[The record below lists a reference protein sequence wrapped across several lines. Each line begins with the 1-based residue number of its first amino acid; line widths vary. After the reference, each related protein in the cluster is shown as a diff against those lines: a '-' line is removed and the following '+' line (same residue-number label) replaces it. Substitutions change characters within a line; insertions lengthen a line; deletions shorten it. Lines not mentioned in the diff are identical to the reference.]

1 MSDFSIIGN
10 RTAMI
15 DAAAKTTGAGKYT
28 DDLSVPGMLV
38 GKILHSPYPHA
49 RIRRIDTSRA
59 EKCEGVVAVVV
70 GQDAPNPYG
79 ILPVG
84 HDEYA
89 LALDKVRYVGDN
101 VACVVA
107 VSESIA
113 ETALELIDVEYEVLP
128 AYFDPEES
136 MKAVTDL
143 IHDSKPGNLE
153 KDYHHV
159 FGDPDQGFAG
169 ADQIAEA
176 RFIANEVTHAAME
189 PHSTLASFEIDPH
202 TGKPGRLTVWSST
215 QVPYY
220 LQHKLSLVLEMP
232 MAQIRVI
239 KPLVGGGFGGKS
251 EVIPLEIIAAIAARK
266 AQAAVKITYTREE
279 VFWAHRGRP
288 RTIIDLKTGVK
299 KDGRITAVKAR
310 VVQDGGAYCSYGV
323 VTILYS
329 GALLGALYDIPN
341 IQYDGYRVLTNKP
354 ACGAMRGHGTV
365 NVRFA
370 FESQLDELALA
381 IGMDPA
387 EIRQRNLLQPPCITV
402 NGLRVQSYGLPECI
416 EKTVDRSGWKQRKG
430 KLPRGRGLGIACSH
444 YVSGAANSIIRSDM
458 PHSTVNIKIDRDG
471 GVVVYTGASEIGQGS
486 DTMTAQIAAEVLGCS
501 LPRVRVIAAD
511 TDLTP
516 IDIGSYS
523 SRVTFMAG
531 NATLRAASEVKR
543 LIAAAAAKKMGC
555 AAEDLIFRNDQVLRK
570 NAAASVGELADKS
583 VRTTQDEA
591 SVSGRVEGQILRGS
605 LQQKRKEEG
614 PKEKMSFEEA
624 VVAAI
629 DFHGGLTGT
638 GSYAPPQEARGGKH
652 KGAGVGPSPAY
663 SYSAQ
668 VAEVSVDE
676 ETGEVVVHK
685 VWAAHDCGRALNPV
699 SVEGQIIGSVWMGM
713 GQALTEEMVWK
724 DGMLMNPGLLEY
736 RSPSSVE
743 SPEVE
748 PIIVESVDPEGPFGA
763 KECSEGSLAATIPA
777 IANAIYD
784 AVGVRLR
791 ESPFTPERVLSALR
805 AKRNARA
812 LNLTKVLT
820 RLLRHASANT
830 ADRCASKVRARNAT
844 RSIHRGEKC
853 RPPRAV
859 PIEPYKVQ
867 TAPAQNCRR
876 RNRVSRGTFDA
887 CRAWQLARAGSN
899 SHPNH
904 CRRHRFNSI
913 DAAETIRAGA
923 RSRSARNRSAARHPA
938 AARRRRRNRGPHHAP
953 RHRALR
959 LSAPALCGPHRSSGD
974 RGIARTAEHGHHRR

>member
-1 MSDFSIIGN
+1 MSSEFAVIGKP
-10 RTAMI
+10 TAMV
-15 DAAAKTTGAGKYT
+15 DAAEKTTGSGKYT
-28 DDLSVPGMLV
+28 DDLSLPGMLV

-49 RIRRIDTSRA
+49 RIKAIDKSKA
-59 EKCEGVVAVVV
+59 EKLEGVVAVAV
-70 GQDAPNPYG
+70 GKDAPKTYG

-84 HDEYA
+84 HDEYP

-107 VSESIA
+107 TSEAIA
-113 ETALELIDVEYEVLP
+113 ERALELIDVDYEVLP
-128 AYFDPEES
+128 GYFDPEES
-136 MKAVTDL
+136 MKAESDL
-143 IHDSKPGNLE
+143 IHDHKPNNIE

-159 FGDPDQGFAG
+159 FGDPEKGFTE

-176 RFIANEVTHAAME
+176 RFISNEVTHAAME

-266 AQAAVKITYTREE
+266 AQAPVKITYTREE

-341 IQYDGYRVLTNKP
+341 IQFDGYRVLTNKP

-370 FESQLDELALA
+370 FESQLDELASA
-381 IGMDPA
+381 IGMDAA
-387 EIRQRNLLQPPCITV
+387 EIRRRNLLKPPCITV

-416 EKTVDRSGWKQRKG
+416 EKTVERSGWKERKG
-430 KLPRGRGLGIACSH
+430 KLAKGRGLGIACSH

-486 DTMTAQIAAEVLGCS
+486 DTMTAQVAAETLGCS
-501 LPRVRVIAAD
+501 LSRVRVVAAD

-531 NATLRAASEVKR
+531 NATLRAAAEVKK
-543 LIAAAAAKKMGC
+543 LIAAAAAKKMSCDPGDVVIRDDRVSRE
-555 AAEDLIFRNDQVLRK
+555 ARVDTDTV
-570 NAAASVGELADKS
+570 
-583 VRTTQDEA
+583 VRPAQEGSAT

-614 PKEKMSFEEA
+614 PKDSMTFEEA

-629 DFHGGLTGT
+629 DFHGALTGT
-638 GSYAPPQEARGGKH
+638 GSYAPPAEARGGKH

-676 ETGEVVVHK
+676 ETGEVTVHK

-784 AVGVRLR
+784 AVGVRLH
-791 ESPFTPERVLSALR
+791 ESPFTPERVLAALR
-805 AKRNARA
+805 AKQKAKT
-812 LNLTKVLT
+812 LNLTEGI
-820 RLLRHASANT
+820 
-830 ADRCASKVRARNAT
+830 D
-844 RSIHRGEKC
+844 
-853 RPPRAV
+853 P
-859 PIEPYKVQ
+859 
-867 TAPAQNCRR
+867 TAPTRFR
-876 RNRVSRGTFDA
+876 EHG
-887 CRAWQLARAGSN
+887 GSLWFKGKG
-899 SHPNH
+899 P
-904 CRRHRFNSI
+904 
-913 DAAETIRAGA
+913 E
-923 RSRSARNRSAARHPA
+923 RHPLDPSRQA
-938 AARRRRRNRGPHHAP
+938 EAP
-953 RHRALR
+953 VGGA
-959 LSAPALCGPHRSSGD
+959 D
-974 RGIARTAEHGHHRR
+974 

>member
-1 MSDFSIIGN
+1 MSAEFSIIGKP
-10 RTAMI
+10 TAMV
-15 DAAAKTTGAGKYT
+15 DAAEKTTGAGKYT

-49 RIRRIDTSRA
+49 RIRNIDIARA
-59 EKCEGVVAVVV
+59 EQLEGVVAVAI
-70 GQDAPNPYG
+70 GQDAPKTYG

-84 HDEYA
+84 HDEYP

-107 VSESIA
+107 VSESVA
-113 ETALELIDVEYEVLP
+113 EKALELIDVEYEVLP
-128 AYFDPEES
+128 AYFDPEEA
-136 MKAVTDL
+136 MKAQTDL
-143 IHDSKPGNLE
+143 IHDHKLNNLE

-159 FGDPDQGFAG
+159 FGDPEKGFSE
-169 ADQIAEA
+169 ADHLAEA
-176 RFIANEVTHAAME
+176 RFLANEVTHAAME
-189 PHSTLASFEIDPH
+189 PHSTLASFEIDPR
-202 TGKPGRLTVWSST
+202 TGKAGRLTVWSST

-220 LQHKLSLVLEMP
+220 LQHKLSLVLDMP
-232 MAQIRVI
+232 MQQIRVI

-266 AQAAVKITYTREE
+266 AQAPVKITYTREE

-288 RTIIDLKTGVK
+288 RTIIDLKTGVMN
-299 KDGRITAVKAR
+299 DGRIIAVKAR

-370 FESQLDELALA
+370 FESQLDELASI

-387 EIRQRNLLQPPCITV
+387 EVRQRNLLKPPCVTV

-416 EKTVDRSGWKQRKG
+416 EKTVERSGWKERKG
-430 KLPRGRGLGIACSH
+430 KLPKGRGLGIACSH

-486 DTMTAQIAAEVLGCS
+486 DTMTAQVAAETLGCS
-501 LPRVRVIAAD
+501 LSRVRVVAAD

-531 NATLRAASEVKR
+531 NATLRAATDVKK

-555 AAEDLIFRNDQVLRK
+555 AAEDLMFENELVSRKSRAGNDAFVRPAGQS
-570 NAAASVGELADKS
+570 AA
-583 VRTTQDEA
+583 A

-605 LQQKRKEEG
+605 LQQKRQEEG
-614 PKEKMSFEEA
+614 PKDCMSFEEA

-629 DFHGGLTGT
+629 DFHGALTGT
-638 GSYAPPQEARGGKH
+638 GSYAPPAEARGGKH

-676 ETGEVVVHK
+676 ETGEVTVYK

-743 SPEVE
+743 SPDVE
-748 PIIVESVDPEGPFGA
+748 PIIVESIDPEGPFGA

-784 AVGVRLR
+784 AVGVRLH
-791 ESPFTPERVLSALR
+791 ESPFTPERVLAALR
-805 AKRNARA
+805 TRKQAKN
-812 LNLTKVLT
+812 LNLT
-820 RLLRHASANT
+820 
-830 ADRCASKVRARNAT
+830 DG
-844 RSIHRGEKC
+844 ID
-853 RPPRAV
+853 P
-859 PIEPYKVQ
+859 
-867 TAPAQNCRR
+867 TAPARFREHGGSLCFKGKGPDRHPLDP
-876 RNRVSRGTFDA
+876 SR
-887 CRAWQLARAGSN
+887 RAG
-899 SHPNH
+899 PLPG
-904 CRRHRFNSI
+904 
-913 DAAETIRAGA
+913 GA
-923 RSRSARNRSAARHPA
+923 
-938 AARRRRRNRGPHHAP
+938 
-953 RHRALR
+953 
-959 LSAPALCGPHRSSGD
+959 D
-974 RGIARTAEHGHHRR
+974 

>member
-1 MSDFSIIGN
+1 MTDFSIIGKPI
-10 RTAMI
+10 AMV
-15 DAAAKTTGAGKYT
+15 DAAGKTTGAGKYT

-49 RIRRIDTSRA
+49 RIKRIDTRRA
-59 EKCEGVVAVVV
+59 EKLDGVIAVAT
-70 GQDAPNPYG
+70 GKDAPNTYG

-84 HDEYA
+84 HDEHA
-89 LALDKVRYVGDN
+89 LAVDKVRYVGDN
-101 VACVVA
+101 VACVAA
-107 VSESIA
+107 VDEA
-113 ETALELIDVEYEVLP
+113 TADKALELIDVEYEVLP
-128 AYFDPEES
+128 AYFDPEAS
-136 MKAVTDL
+136 MKAETDL
-143 IHDSKPGNLE
+143 IHDNKPHNLE

-159 FGDPDQGFAG
+159 FGDPEKGFSE
-169 ADQIAEA
+169 ADHVAEA
-176 RFIANEVTHAAME
+176 RFVANEVTHAAME
-189 PHSTLASFEIDPH
+189 PHSTLASFEIDSQS
-202 TGKPGRLTVWSST
+202 GKPGRLIVWSST

-251 EVIPLEIIAAIAARK
+251 EVIPLEIITAVAARK
-266 AQAAVKITYTREE
+266 ARAPVKITYTREE

-288 RTIIDLKTGVK
+288 RTIIDLKTGVMN
-299 KDGRITAVKAR
+299 DGHITAVKAR

-329 GALLGALYDIPN
+329 GALLGALYDIPH

-370 FESQLDELALA
+370 FESQLDELAA
-381 IGMDPA
+381 TINIDPA

-416 EKTVDRSGWKQRKG
+416 EKTVERSQWKQRKG
-430 KLPRGRGLGIACSH
+430 KLAKGRGLGIACSH

-486 DTMTAQIAAEVLGCS
+486 DTMTAQVAAETLGCS
-501 LPRVRVIAAD
+501 LGRIRIVAAD

-531 NATLRAASEVKR
+531 NATLRAAAEVKKQ
-543 LIAAAAAKKMGC
+543 IASAAARKMGC
-555 AAEDLIFRNDQVLRK
+555 AAEDLVFHDDMVSK
-570 NAAASVGELADKS
+570 AKAAGGGARA
-583 VRTTQDEA
+583 TQAET

-605 LQQKRKEEG
+605 LQQKRKDEG
-614 PKEKMSFEEA
+614 PRDSMTFEEA

-629 DFHGGLTGT
+629 DFHGTLTGT
-638 GSYAPPQEARGGKH
+638 GSYAPPPEARGGKH
-652 KGAGVGPSPAY
+652 KGGGVGPSPAY

-676 ETGEVVVHK
+676 ETGEVTVHK

-748 PIIVESVDPEGPFGA
+748 PIIVESIDPEGPFGA

-784 AVGVRLR
+784 AVGVRLH
-791 ESPFTPERVLSALR
+791 EAPFTPERVLAALR
-805 AKRNARA
+805 ARKNAKPI
-812 LNLTKVLT
+812 NLTEGVDPT
-820 RLLRHASANT
+820 S
-830 ADRCASKVRARNAT
+830 
-844 RSIHRGEKC
+844 
-853 RPPRAV
+853 
-859 PIEPYKVQ
+859 
-867 TAPAQNCRR
+867 PAGFREH
-876 RNRVSRGTFDA
+876 G
-887 CRAWQLARAGSN
+887 GSLWFKGKG
-899 SHPNH
+899 PE
-904 CRRHRFNSI
+904 RHRL
-913 DAAETIRAGA
+913 DPA
-923 RSRSARNRSAARHPA
+923 RREASPA
-938 AARRRRRNRGPHHAP
+938 AG
-953 RHRALR
+953 
-959 LSAPALCGPHRSSGD
+959 GVD
-974 RGIARTAEHGHHRR
+974 

>member
-1 MSDFSIIGN
+1 MSGDFSIIG
-10 RTAMI
+10 RPTAMI
-15 DAAAKTTGAGKYT
+15 DAAEKTTGVGKYT
-28 DDLSVPGMLV
+28 DDLSVPGMLT

-49 RIRRIDTSRA
+49 LIKSIDTSRA
-59 EKCEGVVAVVV
+59 ENCDGVVAVVV
-70 GQDAPNPYG
+70 GKDAPNPYG

-113 ETALELIDVEYEVLP
+113 ENALESIAVEYELLP

-136 MKAVTDL
+136 MRAQANL
-143 IHDSKPGNLE
+143 IHGSKPGNLE
-153 KDYHHV
+153 KDYHHI
-159 FGDPDQGFAG
+159 FGNPDQGFAQ

-189 PHSTLASFEIDPH
+189 PHSTLASFELDPH

-232 MAQIRVI
+232 MSQIRVI

-251 EVIPLEIIAAIAARK
+251 EVIPIEIIAAIAARK
-266 AQAAVKITYTREE
+266 AQAPVKITYTREE

-299 KDGRITAVKAR
+299 TDGRITAVKAR

-370 FESQLDELALA
+370 FESQLDELATK
-381 IGMDPA
+381 IGMDAA

-416 EKTVDRSGWKQRKG
+416 EKTVERSGWKQRKG
-430 KLPRGRGLGIACSH
+430 KMPKGRGLGIACSH

-486 DTMTAQIAAEVLGCS
+486 DTMTAQVAAEVLGCS

-531 NATLRAASEVKR
+531 NATLRAAREVKK
-543 LIAAAAAKKMGC
+543 LIAAAAAQKMICG
-555 AAEDLIFRNDQVLRK
+555 ADDLIFRDDLVFKKGTRDTTVK
-570 NAAASVGELADKS
+570 KALADE
-583 VRTTQDEA
+583 VDVTQAGA
-591 SVSGRVEGQILRGS
+591 SVSGRVEGQILRRS
-605 LQQKRKEEG
+605 LQQKRNEEG
-614 PKEKMSFEEA
+614 PKDWMTFEEA

-629 DFHGGLTGT
+629 DFHGALTGT

-676 ETGEVVVHK
+676 ETGEVTVHK

-748 PIIVESVDPEGPFGA
+748 PIIVESIDPEGPFGA

-784 AVGVRLR
+784 AVGVRLH
-791 ESPFTPERVLSALR
+791 ESPFTPERVLAAVR
-805 AKRNARA
+805 AKNQAKA
-812 LNLTKVLT
+812 LNLTQGVDPTSPQRFREHGGSLCFKG
-820 RLLRHASANT
+820 RGPQRHALDPARQEAPSVRGG
-830 ADRCASKVRARNAT
+830 AD
-844 RSIHRGEKC
+844 
-853 RPPRAV
+853 
-859 PIEPYKVQ
+859 
-867 TAPAQNCRR
+867 
-876 RNRVSRGTFDA
+876 
-887 CRAWQLARAGSN
+887 
-899 SHPNH
+899 
-904 CRRHRFNSI
+904 
-913 DAAETIRAGA
+913 
-923 RSRSARNRSAARHPA
+923 
-938 AARRRRRNRGPHHAP
+938 
-953 RHRALR
+953 
-959 LSAPALCGPHRSSGD
+959 
-974 RGIARTAEHGHHRR
+974 

>member
-1 MSDFSIIGN
+1 MSSSKNGFSIIGKP
-10 RTAMI
+10 TAMI
-15 DAAAKTTGAGKYT
+15 DAAEKTTGAGKYT

-49 RIRRIDTSRA
+49 RIKNIDTGRA
-59 EKCEGVVAVVV
+59 EKCEGVVAVAV
-70 GQDAPNPYG
+70 GKDAPNPYG

-84 HDEYA
+84 HDEYP

-107 VSESIA
+107 VSEAIA
-113 ETALELIDVEYEVLP
+113 EKALELIDVGYEVLP

-136 MKAVTDL
+136 MKAHTDL
-143 IHDSKPGNLE
+143 IHDSKPGNVE

-159 FGDPDQGFAG
+159 FGDPDEGFSQ

-189 PHSTLASFEIDPH
+189 PHSTLASFEIDPY

-232 MAQIRVI
+232 MQQIRVI

-251 EVIPLEIIAAIAARK
+251 EVIPLEIIAAVAARK
-266 AQAAVKITYTREE
+266 AQAPVKITYTREE

-299 KDGRITAVKAR
+299 NNGRITAVRAR

-370 FESQLDELALA
+370 FESQLDELALKMG
-381 IGMDPA
+381 IDPA
-387 EIRQRNLLQPPCITV
+387 EIRQRNLLQPPCVTV

-416 EKTVDRSGWKQRKG
+416 EKTVDRSDWKLRKG

-501 LPRVRVIAAD
+501 LSRVRVIAAD

-531 NATLRAASEVKR
+531 NATLRAATEVKK
-543 LIAAAAAKKMGC
+543 LIAAAAARRLGC
-555 AAEDLIFRNDQVLRK
+555 IVEELIFRDDTISKELQKSESESAQTSRGPDGRGRPSPHGSSSLQHIE
-570 NAAASVGELADKS
+570 AA
-583 VRTTQDEA
+583 T
-591 SVSGRVEGQILRGS
+591 VSGRVEGQILRGS

-614 PKEKMSFEEA
+614 PKDWMTFEEA

-629 DFHGGLTGT
+629 DFHGALTGT
-638 GSYAPPQEARGGKH
+638 GSYAPPPEARGGRH
-652 KGAGVGPSPAY
+652 KGGGVGPSPAY

-676 ETGEVVVHK
+676 ETGEVRVHK

-699 SVEGQIIGSVWMGM
+699 SVAGQIIGSVWMGM

-748 PIIVESVDPEGPFGA
+748 PIIVESIDPEGPFGA

-784 AVGVRLR
+784 AVGVRLH
-791 ESPFTPERVLSALR
+791 ESPFTPERVLAALR
-805 AKRNARA
+805 AKKDAKA
-812 LNLTKVLT
+812 LNLTEGVDPTSPT
-820 RLLRHASANT
+820 RFREHGGSLCFKGKGPERHALDPS
-830 ADRCASKVRARNAT
+830 RR
-844 RSIHRGEKC
+844 E
-853 RPPRAV
+853 
-859 PIEPYKVQ
+859 
-867 TAPAQNCRR
+867 AP
-876 RNRVSRGTFDA
+876 
-887 CRAWQLARAGSN
+887 
-899 SHPNH
+899 
-904 CRRHRFNSI
+904 
-913 DAAETIRAGA
+913 
-923 RSRSARNRSAARHPA
+923 SAA
-938 AARRRRRNRGPHHAP
+938 G
-953 RHRALR
+953 
-959 LSAPALCGPHRSSGD
+959 GVD
-974 RGIARTAEHGHHRR
+974 

>member
-1 MSDFSIIGN
+1 MSDFSIIGKP
-10 RTAMI
+10 TAMI
-15 DAAAKTTGAGKYT
+15 DAAEKTTGAGKYT
-28 DDLSVPGMLV
+28 DDLSVPGMLI

-49 RIRRIDTSRA
+49 RIKRIETSRA

-70 GQDAPNPYG
+70 GKDAPNPYG

-107 VSESIA
+107 VYEAVA
-113 ETALELIDVEYEVLP
+113 EKALELIDVEYEVLP

-136 MKAVTDL
+136 MKAQKDL
-143 IHDSKPGNLE
+143 IHESKPGNVE

-159 FGDPDQGFAG
+159 FGDPDKGFAE
-169 ADQIAEA
+169 ADQVAEA

-189 PHSTLASFEIDPH
+189 PHSTLASFELDPH

-232 MAQIRVI
+232 MSQIRVI

-266 AQAAVKITYTREE
+266 AQAPVKITYTREE

-288 RTIIDLKTGVK
+288 RTIIDLKTGIT

-370 FESQLDELALA
+370 FESQLDELAA
-381 IGMDPA
+381 KIGMDAA

-416 EKTVDRSGWKQRKG
+416 EKTVERSGWKQRKG
-430 KLPRGRGLGIACSH
+430 RLPKGRGLGIACSH

-486 DTMTAQIAAEVLGCS
+486 DTMTAQIAAEVLGCRLS
-501 LPRVRVIAAD
+501 RVRVIAAD

-531 NATLRAASEVKR
+531 NATLRAATEVKR
-543 LIAAAAAKKMGC
+543 MIAAAAAKKMNC
-555 AAEDLIFRNDQVLRK
+555 E
-570 NAAASVGELADKS
+570 VGELVFRDDAI
-583 VRTTQDEA
+583 VRKKGTAPGESESAQTSRGPDGRGRPSPHDSATRLDSAFPQGSTQSQQTEQP
-591 SVSGRVEGQILRGS
+591 SVSGHVEGQILRGS
-605 LQQKRKEEG
+605 LQQKRRDEG
-614 PKEKMSFEEA
+614 PKDSMTFEEA

-629 DFHGGLTGT
+629 DFHGALTGT

-676 ETGEVVVHK
+676 ETGEVVVLK

-724 DGMLMNPGLLEY
+724 DGMLMNAGLLEY
-736 RSPSSVE
+736 HSPSSVE

-748 PIIVESVDPEGPFGA
+748 PIIVESIDPEGPFGA

-784 AVGVRLR
+784 AVGVRLH
-791 ESPFTPERVLSALR
+791 ESPFTPERVLAALR
-805 AKRNARA
+805 AKNNAKA
-812 LNLTKVLT
+812 LNLTDGVDPTAPIHFREYGGSLCFNGKGPQ
-820 RLLRHASANT
+820 RHALDPSRRPTPSAT
-830 ADRCASKVRARNAT
+830 GGAD
-844 RSIHRGEKC
+844 
-853 RPPRAV
+853 
-859 PIEPYKVQ
+859 
-867 TAPAQNCRR
+867 
-876 RNRVSRGTFDA
+876 
-887 CRAWQLARAGSN
+887 
-899 SHPNH
+899 
-904 CRRHRFNSI
+904 
-913 DAAETIRAGA
+913 
-923 RSRSARNRSAARHPA
+923 
-938 AARRRRRNRGPHHAP
+938 
-953 RHRALR
+953 
-959 LSAPALCGPHRSSGD
+959 
-974 RGIARTAEHGHHRR
+974 

>member
-1 MSDFSIIGN
+1 
-10 RTAMI
+10 
-15 DAAAKTTGAGKYT
+15 
-28 DDLSVPGMLV
+28 
-38 GKILHSPYPHA
+38 
-49 RIRRIDTSRA
+49 
-59 EKCEGVVAVVV
+59 
-70 GQDAPNPYG
+70 
-79 ILPVG
+79 
-84 HDEYA
+84 
-89 LALDKVRYVGDN
+89 
-101 VACVVA
+101 
-107 VSESIA
+107 
-113 ETALELIDVEYEVLP
+113 VLP
-128 AYFDPEES
+128 GYFDPEES
-136 MKAVTDL
+136 MKAQSDL
-143 IHDSKPGNLE
+143 IHDHKPHNIE

-159 FGDPDQGFAG
+159 FGDPERGFAE
-169 ADQIAEA
+169 ADQVAEA
-176 RFIANEVTHAAME
+176 RFISNEVTHAAME

-220 LQHKLSLVLEMP
+220 LQHKLSLVLDMP
-232 MAQIRVI
+232 MQQIRVI

-251 EVIPLEIIAAIAARK
+251 EVIPLEIIAAVAARK
-266 AQAAVKITYTREE
+266 AQAPVKITYTREE

-370 FESQLDELALA
+370 FESQLDELASA
-381 IGMDPA
+381 IGMDPV
-387 EIRQRNLLQPPCITV
+387 EVRRRNLLKPPCITV

-416 EKTVDRSGWKQRKG
+416 EKTVERSGWKERKG
-430 KLPRGRGLGIACSH
+430 TLPKGRGLGIACSH

-486 DTMTAQIAAEVLGCS
+486 DTMTAQVAAETLGCS
-501 LPRVRVIAAD
+501 LSRVRVVAAD

-531 NATLRAASEVKR
+531 NATLRAAGEVKK
-543 LIAAAAAKKMGC
+543 LIAAAAAKKMSC
-555 AAEDLIFRNDQVLRK
+555 DPEDVVFRDDLVTKKARVGTND
-570 NAAASVGELADKS
+570 VGPPVAQTS
-583 VRTTQDEA
+583 AA

-614 PKEKMSFEEA
+614 PKDSMTFEEA

-629 DFHGGLTGT
+629 DFHGALTGT
-638 GSYAPPQEARGGKH
+638 GSYAPPAEARGGKH

-676 ETGEVVVHK
+676 DTGQVTVYK

-736 RSPSSVE
+736 RSPSAVE

-784 AVGVRLR
+784 AVGVRLH
-791 ESPFTPERVLSALR
+791 ESPFTPERVLAALR
-805 AKRNARA
+805 AKKQAKT
-812 LNLTKVLT
+812 LNLTEGI
-820 RLLRHASANT
+820 
-830 ADRCASKVRARNAT
+830 D
-844 RSIHRGEKC
+844 
-853 RPPRAV
+853 P
-859 PIEPYKVQ
+859 
-867 TAPAQNCRR
+867 TAP
-876 RNRVSRGTFDA
+876 SRFREHG
-887 CRAWQLARAGSN
+887 GSLWFKGKG
-899 SHPNH
+899 P
-904 CRRHRFNSI
+904 
-913 DAAETIRAGA
+913 E
-923 RSRSARNRSAARHPA
+923 RHPLDPSRQA
-938 AARRRRRNRGPHHAP
+938 E
-953 RHRALR
+953 
-959 LSAPALCGPHRSSGD
+959 APAGGAD
-974 RGIARTAEHGHHRR
+974 

>member
-1 MSDFSIIGN
+1 MTNDFSIIGKPI
-10 RTAMI
+10 AMV
-15 DAAAKTTGAGKYT
+15 DAAGKTTGSGKYA
-28 DDLSVPGMLV
+28 DDLSLPGMLI

-49 RIRRIDTSRA
+49 RIKRIDTSRA
-59 EKCEGVVAVVV
+59 EKLDGVVTVVV
-70 GQDAPNPYG
+70 GTDAPNPYG

-101 VACVVA
+101 VACVAA
-107 VSESIA
+107 VDEATA
-113 ETALELIDVEYEVLP
+113 EKALELIDVEYELLP
-128 AYFDPEES
+128 AYFDPEDA
-136 MKAVTDL
+136 MKAETNL
-143 IHDSKPGNLE
+143 IHENKPHNIE

-159 FGDPDQGFAG
+159 FGEPEKGFAE
-169 ADQIAEA
+169 ADSVAEA

-189 PHSTLASFEIDPH
+189 PHCTVAAFEIDPH
-202 TGKPGRLTVWSST
+202 TGNRGRLTVQSST

-232 MAQIRVI
+232 MSQIRVI

-266 AQAAVKITYTREE
+266 ALAPVKITYTREE

-299 KDGRITAVKAR
+299 NDGRITAVKAR

-354 ACGAMRGHGTV
+354 VCGAMRGHGTV

-370 FESQLDELALA
+370 FESQLDELAA
-381 IGMDPA
+381 TIGMDPA

-416 EKTVDRSGWKQRKG
+416 EKVVDRSGWRQRKG
-430 KLPRGRGLGIACSH
+430 KLPKSRGLGVACSH

-471 GVVVYTGASEIGQGS
+471 GVVVYTGASDIGQGS
-486 DTMTAQIAAEVLGCS
+486 DTMVAQVAAEALGCS
-501 LPRVRVIAAD
+501 LSRVKVVAAD

-523 SRVTFMAG
+523 SRVTFMNG
-531 NATLRAASEVKR
+531 NATLRAAQEVKKQ
-543 LIAAAAAKKMGC
+543 IASAAARKMNCSPEELTFCDDAVG
-555 AAEDLIFRNDQVLRK
+555 RK
-570 NAAASVGELADKS
+570 NGHVGTAALGRPAEQSSAAASV
-583 VRTTQDEA
+583 
-591 SVSGRVEGQILRGS
+591 SGHVEGQILRGS
-605 LQQKRKEEG
+605 LQQKRKDEG
-614 PKEKMSFEEA
+614 PKDRMTFEEA

-629 DFHGGLTGT
+629 DFHGALSGS

-676 ETGEVVVHK
+676 ETGEVTVHK

-736 RSPSSVE
+736 RSPSSIE

-748 PIIVESVDPEGPFGA
+748 AIIVESIDPEGPFGA

-784 AVGVRLR
+784 AVGIRLH
-791 ESPFTPERVLSALR
+791 ESPFTPERVLAALR
-805 AKRNARA
+805 AKRNAKPI
-812 LNLTKVLT
+812 NLTEGV
-820 RLLRHASANT
+820 
-830 ADRCASKVRARNAT
+830 D
-844 RSIHRGEKC
+844 
-853 RPPRAV
+853 P
-859 PIEPYKVQ
+859 
-867 TAPAQNCRR
+867 TAPARFR
-876 RNRVSRGTFDA
+876 EHGGSLWFRGK
-887 CRAWQLARAGSN
+887 G
-899 SHPNH
+899 P
-904 CRRHRFNSI
+904 
-913 DAAETIRAGA
+913 E
-923 RSRSARNRSAARHPA
+923 RHPLDPS
-938 AARRRRRNRGPHHAP
+938 RREAP
-953 RHRALR
+953 
-959 LSAPALCGPHRSSGD
+959 SPVGGD
-974 RGIARTAEHGHHRR
+974 D

>member
-1 MSDFSIIGN
+1 MPNDFSIIGKP
-10 RTAMI
+10 TAMI
-15 DAAAKTTGAGKYT
+15 DAAEKTTGGGKYT
-28 DDLSVPGMLV
+28 DDLSVPGMLI

-59 EKCEGVVAVVV
+59 EKLDGVVAVVV
-70 GQDAPNPYG
+70 GKDAPNPYG

-107 VSESIA
+107 VSEAIA
-113 ETALELIDVEYEVLP
+113 EKALELIDVDYEVLP

-136 MKAVTDL
+136 MKAQTDL
-143 IHDSKPGNLE
+143 IHDNKPNNLE
-153 KDYHHV
+153 KDYHHA
-159 FGDPDQGFAG
+159 FGDPDKGFAE
-169 ADQIAEA
+169 ADHIAEA

-189 PHSTLASFEIDPH
+189 PHSSLSSFELDPH
-202 TGKPGRLTVWSST
+202 TGKLGRLTVWSST

-232 MAQIRVI
+232 MQQIRVI

-266 AQAAVKITYTREE
+266 AQAPVKITYTREE

-288 RTIIDLKTGVK
+288 RTIIDLKTGIK
-299 KDGRITAVKAR
+299 NDGSITAVKAR

-329 GALLGALYDIPN
+329 GALLGALYDIPH

-365 NVRFA
+365 NIRFA
-370 FESQLDELALA
+370 FESQLDELAA
-381 IGMDPA
+381 KIGMDPA
-387 EIRQRNLLQPPCITV
+387 EVRQRNLLQPPCITV

-416 EKTVDRSGWKQRKG
+416 EKIVKRSGWKQRRG
-430 KLPRGRGLGIACSH
+430 KLPKGRGLGIACSH

-486 DTMTAQIAAEVLGCS
+486 DTMTAQVAAEVLGCS
-501 LPRVRVIAAD
+501 LARVRVIAAD

-531 NATLRAASEVKR
+531 NATLRAAEDVRKR
-543 LIAAAAAKKMGC
+543 IAAAAAKRMNC
-555 AAEDLIFRNDQVLRK
+555 ATDDLIFRNDVVFK
-570 NAAASVGELADKS
+570 KGSAAPAVKKDQAEE
-583 VRTTQDEA
+583 VEVTQAGA

-614 PKEKMSFEEA
+614 PKEWMTFEEA
-624 VVAAI
+624 VVDAI
-629 DFHGGLTGT
+629 DFHGALTGT
-638 GSYAPPQEARGGKH
+638 GSYAPPPEARGGKH
-652 KGAGVGPSPAY
+652 KGGGVGPSPAY

-676 ETGEVVVHK
+676 ETGEVTVHK

-724 DGMLMNPGLLEY
+724 DGMLMNAGMLEY
-736 RSPSSVE
+736 RSPSAVE
-743 SPEVE
+743 SPEIE
-748 PIIVESVDPEGPFGA
+748 PIIVESIDPEGPFGA

-777 IANAIYD
+777 ISNAIYD
-784 AVGVRLR
+784 AVGVRLH
-791 ESPFTPERVLSALR
+791 ESPFTPERVLAALR
-805 AKRNARA
+805 AKRKNKA
-812 LNLTKVLT
+812 LNLTEGVDPTAPARFREHGGALCFKEKGP
-820 RLLRHASANT
+820 LRHALDPAHREFPASAGG
-830 ADRCASKVRARNAT
+830 AD
-844 RSIHRGEKC
+844 
-853 RPPRAV
+853 
-859 PIEPYKVQ
+859 
-867 TAPAQNCRR
+867 
-876 RNRVSRGTFDA
+876 
-887 CRAWQLARAGSN
+887 
-899 SHPNH
+899 
-904 CRRHRFNSI
+904 
-913 DAAETIRAGA
+913 
-923 RSRSARNRSAARHPA
+923 
-938 AARRRRRNRGPHHAP
+938 
-953 RHRALR
+953 
-959 LSAPALCGPHRSSGD
+959 
-974 RGIARTAEHGHHRR
+974 

>member
-1 MSDFSIIGN
+1 MIDFSIIGKSI
-10 RTAMI
+10 AMV
-15 DAAAKTTGAGKYT
+15 DAAGKTTGSGKYA
-28 DDLSVPGMLV
+28 DDLTAPGMLI

-49 RIRRIDTSRA
+49 RIKRIDTSRA
-59 EKCEGVVAVVV
+59 EKLAGVVTVVV
-70 GQDAPNPYG
+70 GTDAPNPYG

-101 VACVVA
+101 VACVAA
-107 VSESIA
+107 VDEFTA
-113 ETALELIDVEYEVLP
+113 EKALELIDVEYEVLP
-128 AYFDPEES
+128 AYFDPEDS
-136 MKAVTDL
+136 MKAETNL
-143 IHDSKPGNLE
+143 IHDNKPNNIE

-159 FGDPDQGFAG
+159 FGDPEKGFAE

-189 PHSTLASFEIDPH
+189 PHATLAAFEIDPQ
-202 TGKPGRLTVWSST
+202 TGNPGRLIVQSST

-220 LQHKLSLVLEMP
+220 LQHKLSLVLEMQ
-232 MAQIRVI
+232 MSQIRVI

-266 AQAAVKITYTREE
+266 AKAPVKITYTREE

-288 RTIIDLKTGVK
+288 RTIVDLKTGVK
-299 KDGRITAVKAR
+299 KDGSITAVKAR
-310 VVQDGGAYCSYGV
+310 VIQDGGAYCSYGV

-354 ACGAMRGHGTV
+354 VCGAMRGHGTV

-370 FESQLDELALA
+370 FETQLDELAAA

-387 EIRQRNLLQPPCITV
+387 EIRQHNLLKPPCVTV

-416 EKTVDRSGWKQRKG
+416 EKVVERSGWKQRKG
-430 KLPRGRGLGIACSH
+430 KMPKGRGLGVACSH

-471 GVVVYTGASEIGQGS
+471 GVVVYTGASDIGQGS
-486 DTMTAQIAAEVLGCS
+486 DTMVTQVAAETLGCTIA
-501 LPRVRVIAAD
+501 RVRVIAAD

-523 SRVTFMAG
+523 SRVTFMNG
-531 NATLRAASEVKR
+531 NATLRAAQDVKKQIA
-543 LIAAAAAKKMGC
+543 LAAARKMNC
-555 AAEDLIFRNDQVLRK
+555 DPDELVFRDDVISRK
-570 NAAASVGELADKS
+570 NGVLQESRGDGRPRPSGQAEPGSTS
-583 VRTTQDEA
+583 P

-605 LQQKRKEEG
+605 LQQKRKDEG
-614 PKEKMSFEEA
+614 PKDRLSFEEA

-629 DFHGGLTGT
+629 DFHGALSGT
-638 GSYAPPQEARGGKH
+638 GSYAPPPDARGGKH

-676 ETGEVVVHK
+676 ETGEVTVHK
-685 VWAAHDCGRALNPV
+685 VWASHDCGRALNPV

-713 GQALTEEMVWK
+713 GQALTEEMIWK

-748 PIIVESVDPEGPFGA
+748 AIIVESIDPEGPFGA

-777 IANAIYD
+777 ISNAIYD
-784 AVGVRLR
+784 AVGVRLH
-791 ESPFTPERVLSALR
+791 ECPFTPERVLAALR
-805 AKRNARA
+805 AKSNAKHI
-812 LNLTKVLT
+812 NLTEGVDPT
-820 RLLRHASANT
+820 SP
-830 ADRCASKVRARNAT
+830 AT
-844 RSIHRGEKC
+844 CREHGGALWFRGKGPE
-853 RPPRAV
+853 
-859 PIEPYKVQ
+859 
-867 TAPAQNCRR
+867 
-876 RNRVSRGTFDA
+876 
-887 CRAWQLARAGSN
+887 
-899 SHPNH
+899 
-904 CRRHRFNSI
+904 
-913 DAAETIRAGA
+913 
-923 RSRSARNRSAARHPA
+923 RHPLDPS
-938 AARRRRRNRGPHHAP
+938 RRET
-953 RHRALR
+953 
-959 LSAPALCGPHRSSGD
+959 PAIAGGD
-974 RGIARTAEHGHHRR
+974 D

>member
-1 MSDFSIIGN
+1 MSGDFSIIGKP
-10 RTAMI
+10 TAMV
-15 DAAAKTTGAGKYT
+15 DAAEKTTGSGKYT

-49 RIRRIDTSRA
+49 RIKRIDTSRA
-59 EKCEGVVAVVV
+59 ERLEGVVAVAV
-70 GQDAPNPYG
+70 GQDAPNPFG

-84 HDEYA
+84 HDEHA
-89 LALDKVRYVGDN
+89 LAVDKVRYVGDN
-101 VACVVA
+101 VACVAA
-107 VSESIA
+107 VSEVIA
-113 ETALELIDVEYEVLP
+113 EKALELIDVDYELLP

-136 MKAVTDL
+136 MQAETDL
-143 IHDSKPGNLE
+143 IHDNKPHNVE

-159 FGDPDQGFAG
+159 FGDPDKGFAE
-169 ADQIAEA
+169 ADQVAEA

-189 PHSTLASFEIDPH
+189 PHSTLASFAIDPH
-202 TGKPGRLTVWSST
+202 TGTLGRLTVWSST

-220 LQHKLSLVLEMP
+220 LQHKLALVLEMP
-232 MAQIRVI
+232 MSQIRVI

-266 AQAAVKITYTREE
+266 AKAPVKITYTREE

-288 RTIIDLKTGVK
+288 RTIIDLKTGIK
-299 KDGRITAVKAR
+299 NDGRITAVKAR

-329 GALLGALYDIPN
+329 GALLGALYDIPH

-370 FESQLDELALA
+370 FESQLDELAGK
-381 IGMDPA
+381 IGMDAA
-387 EIRQRNLLQPPCITV
+387 EIRRRNLLKPPCITV

-416 EKTVDRSGWKQRKG
+416 ERTVERSGWKQRKG
-430 KLPRGRGLGIACSH
+430 KMAKGRGLGIACSH

-486 DTMTAQIAAEVLGCS
+486 DTMTAQIAAETLGCS
-501 LPRVRVIAAD
+501 LARVRVIAAD

-531 NATLRAASEVKR
+531 NATLRAAEEVKKR
-543 LIAAAAAKKMGC
+543 IAAAAAKKMNC
-555 AAEDLIFRNDQVLRK
+555 AAEELVFRGDVVFKRGMDSFGGLGK
-570 NAAASVGELADKS
+570 AAGEGARS
-583 VRTTQDEA
+583 TQPEA

-605 LQQKRKEEG
+605 LQQKRKDEG
-614 PKEKMSFEEA
+614 PKEWMTFEEA

-629 DFHGGLTGT
+629 DFHGALTGT
-638 GSYAPPQEARGGKH
+638 GSYAPPPEARGGKH
-652 KGAGVGPSPAY
+652 KGGGVGPSPAY

-676 ETGEVVVHK
+676 ETGEVTVHK

-736 RSPSSVE
+736 RSPSSIE
-743 SPEVE
+743 SPAVE
-748 PIIVESVDPEGPFGA
+748 PIIVESIDPEGPFGA

-784 AVGVRLR
+784 AVGVRLH
-791 ESPFTPERVLSALR
+791 ESPFTPERVLAALR
-805 AKRNARA
+805 GKRNSKA
-812 LNLTKVLT
+812 LNLTEGI
-820 RLLRHASANT
+820 
-830 ADRCASKVRARNAT
+830 D
-844 RSIHRGEKC
+844 
-853 RPPRAV
+853 P
-859 PIEPYKVQ
+859 
-867 TAPAQNCRR
+867 TAPVRFR
-876 RNRVSRGTFDA
+876 EHG
-887 CRAWQLARAGSN
+887 GSLWFKGKG
-899 SHPNH
+899 PQ
-904 CRRHRFNSI
+904 RHSL
-913 DAAETIRAGA
+913 DP
-923 RSRSARNRSAARHPA
+923 ARHEGGA
-938 AARRRRRNRGPHHAP
+938 EARGA
-953 RHRALR
+953 
-959 LSAPALCGPHRSSGD
+959 D
-974 RGIARTAEHGHHRR
+974 

>member
-1 MSDFSIIGN
+1 MNNGFSIIGKP
-10 RTAMI
+10 TAMV
-15 DAAAKTTGAGKYT
+15 DAAEKTTGGGKYT
-28 DDLSVPGMLV
+28 DDISVPGMLI

-49 RIRRIDTSRA
+49 RIRSIDTARA
-59 EKCEGVVAVVV
+59 EKFHGVVTIAV
-70 GQDAPNPYG
+70 GKDAPNPFG

-84 HDEYA
+84 HDEHA

-107 VSESIA
+107 VSEAIA
-113 ETALELIDVEYEVLP
+113 EKALELIDVDYELLP

-136 MKAVTDL
+136 MKAESDL
-143 IHDSKPGNLE
+143 IHDHKLHNIE

-159 FGDPDQGFAG
+159 FGDPDRGFED
-169 ADQIAEA
+169 ADQTAEA

-189 PHSTLASFEIDPH
+189 PHCTLASFELDPH
-202 TGKPGRLTVWSST
+202 TGNLGRLTVQSST

-232 MAQIRVI
+232 MQQIRVI

-266 AQAAVKITYTREE
+266 AKAPVKITYTREE

-288 RTIIDLKTGVK
+288 RTIIDLKTAIK
-299 KDGRITAVKAR
+299 NDGRITSVKAR

-370 FESQLDELALA
+370 FESQLDELALK

-387 EIRQRNLLQPPCITV
+387 EIRLRNLLKPPCITV

-416 EKTVDRSGWKQRKG
+416 EKTVERSGWKQRKG
-430 KLPRGRGLGIACSH
+430 KLPKGCGLGIACSH

-486 DTMTAQIAAEVLGCS
+486 DTMTAQIAAETLGCS
-501 LPRVRVIAAD
+501 LARVRVIAAD

-531 NATLRAASEVKR
+531 NATLRAADDVKKR
-543 LIAAAAAKKMGC
+543 IAAAAAKKMNC
-555 AAEDLIFRNDQVLRK
+555 AAEELVFREDVVFKKGSAQPTTKKDQHEEVE
-570 NAAASVGELADKS
+570 V
-583 VRTTQDEA
+583 TQAGA

-614 PKEKMSFEEA
+614 PKEWMTFEEA
-624 VVAAI
+624 IVAAI
-629 DFHGGLTGT
+629 DFHGALTGT
-638 GSYAPPQEARGGKH
+638 GSYAPPPEARGGKH
-652 KGAGVGPSPAY
+652 KGGGVGPSPAY

-676 ETGEVVVHK
+676 ETGEVTVHK

-724 DGMLMNPGLLEY
+724 DGMLMNGGLLEY

-748 PIIVESVDPEGPFGA
+748 PIIVESIDPEGPFGA

-784 AVGVRLR
+784 AVGVRLH
-791 ESPFTPERVLSALR
+791 ESPFTPERVLAALR
-805 AKRNARA
+805 AKNKQKV
-812 LNLTKVLT
+812 LNLTEGV
-820 RLLRHASANT
+820 
-830 ADRCASKVRARNAT
+830 D
-844 RSIHRGEKC
+844 
-853 RPPRAV
+853 P
-859 PIEPYKVQ
+859 
-867 TAPAQNCRR
+867 TAPARFR
-876 RNRVSRGTFDA
+876 EHG
-887 CRAWQLARAGSN
+887 GSLWFKGKG
-899 SHPNH
+899 PE
-904 CRRHRFNSI
+904 RHAL
-913 DAAETIRAGA
+913 D
-923 RSRSARNRSAARHPA
+923 P
-938 AARRRRRNRGPHHAP
+938 ARRRPPA
-953 RHRALR
+953 
-959 LSAPALCGPHRSSGD
+959 SAGGAD
-974 RGIARTAEHGHHRR
+974 

>member
-1 MSDFSIIGN
+1 MNNGFSIIGKP
-10 RTAMI
+10 TAMV
-15 DAAAKTTGAGKYT
+15 DAAEKTTGGGKYA
-28 DDLSVPGMLV
+28 DDISVPGMLI
-38 GKILHSPYPHA
+38 GRILHSPYPHA
-49 RIRRIDTSRA
+49 RIKNIDTQRA
-59 EKCEGVVAVVV
+59 EQLDGVVTVAI
-70 GQDAPNPYG
+70 GKDAPNPFG

-84 HDEYA
+84 HDEYP

-107 VSESIA
+107 ISEAIA
-113 ETALELIDVEYEVLP
+113 EKALELIDVEYELLP
-128 AYFDPEES
+128 AYFDPEQS
-136 MKAVTDL
+136 MKAEADL
-143 IHDSKPGNLE
+143 IHDHKLHNIE

-159 FGDPDQGFAG
+159 FGNPDQGFAD

-189 PHSTLASFEIDPH
+189 PHCTLASFELDPH
-202 TGKPGRLTVWSST
+202 TGKLGRLTVWSST

-232 MAQIRVI
+232 MQQIRVI

-251 EVIPLEIIAAIAARK
+251 EVIPIEIIAAIAARK
-266 AQAAVKITYTREE
+266 AKAPVKITYTREE

-288 RTIIDLKTGVK
+288 RTIIDLKTGIK
-299 KDGRITAVKAR
+299 NDGRITSVSAR

-370 FESQLDELALA
+370 FESQLDELALK

-387 EIRQRNLLQPPCITV
+387 EIRQRNLLKPPCITV

-416 EKTVDRSGWKQRKG
+416 EKTVQRSDWKKRKG
-430 KLPRGRGLGIACSH
+430 KLPKGRGLGIACSH

-471 GVVVYTGASEIGQGS
+471 GVVVYTGASDIGQGS

-501 LPRVRVIAAD
+501 ISRVRVIAAD

-523 SRVTFMAG
+523 SRVTFMSG
-531 NATLRAASEVKR
+531 NATLRAAEEVKKR
-543 LIAAAAAKKMGC
+543 IAAAAAKKMNC
-555 AAEDLIFRNDQVLRK
+555 DPEDLTFCEDVVLKKGGPAPAVKKDQIEEAEV
-570 NAAASVGELADKS
+570 
-583 VRTTQDEA
+583 TQAGA

-614 PKEKMSFEEA
+614 PKEWMTFEEA

-629 DFHGGLTGT
+629 DFHGALTGT
-638 GSYAPPQEARGGKH
+638 GSYAPPPEARGGRH
-652 KGAGVGPSPAY
+652 KGGGVGPSPAY

-676 ETGEVVVHK
+676 ETGEVTVHK

-724 DGMLMNPGLLEY
+724 DGMLMNGGLLEY

-743 SPEVE
+743 SPDIE
-748 PIIVESVDPEGPFGA
+748 PIIVESIDPEGPFGA

-777 IANAIYD
+777 ISNAIYD
-784 AVGVRLR
+784 AVGVRLH
-791 ESPFTPERVLSALR
+791 ESPFTPERVLAALR
-805 AKRNARA
+805 AKRNQKA
-812 LNLTKVLT
+812 LNLTESIDPTSPERFREHGGALCFKGKGPMRH
-820 RLLRHASANT
+820 RL
-830 ADRCASKVRARNAT
+830 DPARQ
-844 RSIHRGEKC
+844 
-853 RPPRAV
+853 
-859 PIEPYKVQ
+859 Q
-867 TAPAQNCRR
+867 TPAQM
-876 RNRVSRGTFDA
+876 
-887 CRAWQLARAGSN
+887 
-899 SHPNH
+899 
-904 CRRHRFNSI
+904 
-913 DAAETIRAGA
+913 EGA
-923 RSRSARNRSAARHPA
+923 
-938 AARRRRRNRGPHHAP
+938 
-953 RHRALR
+953 
-959 LSAPALCGPHRSSGD
+959 D
-974 RGIARTAEHGHHRR
+974 

>member
-1 MSDFSIIGN
+1 MRDTFSIIGKP
-10 RTAMI
+10 TAMV
-15 DAAAKTTGAGKYT
+15 DAAEKTTGAGKYT
-28 DDLSVPGMLV
+28 DDLSLPGMLI

-49 RIRRIDTSRA
+49 RLRRIDASRA
-59 EKCEGVVAVVV
+59 EKLEGVMAVVI
-70 GQDAPNPYG
+70 GEDAPNPYG

-84 HDEYA
+84 HDEHA

-107 VSESIA
+107 VSEAVA
-113 ETALELIDVEYEVLP
+113 EKALELIDVDYEVLP
-128 AYFDPEES
+128 AYFDPEEA
-136 MKAVTDL
+136 MKATTDL
-143 IHDSKPGNLE
+143 IHDNKPGNIE

-159 FGDPDQGFAG
+159 FGDPDRGFA
-169 ADQIAEA
+169 DTDHVAEA

-251 EVIPLEIIAAIAARK
+251 EVIPLEIIAAAAARK
-266 AQAAVKITYTREE
+266 AKAPVKITYTREE

-288 RTIIDLKTGVK
+288 RTIIDLKTGVQ

-341 IQYDGYRVLTNKP
+341 IHYDGYRVLTNKP

-370 FESQLDELALA
+370 FESQLDELAA
-381 IGMDPA
+381 KIGLDPA
-387 EIRQRNLLQPPCITV
+387 EIRRRNLLQPPCITV

-416 EKTVDRSGWKQRKG
+416 EKTIERSAWKERHG
-430 KLPRGRGLGIACSH
+430 KLPTGRGLGIACSH

-486 DTMTAQIAAEVLGCS
+486 DTMTAQIAAEALGCS
-501 LPRVRVIAAD
+501 LSRVRVIAAD

-531 NATLRAASEVKR
+531 NATLRAAGEVKT

-555 AAEDLIFRNDQVLRK
+555 TPEDLIFRNDRVFRK
-570 NAAASVGELADKS
+570 NAAASAGTEVADMS
-583 VRTTQDEA
+583 VRPTQPEA

-614 PKEKMSFEEA
+614 PKDWMTFEEA

-629 DFHGGLTGT
+629 DFHGALTGT
-638 GSYAPPQEARGGKH
+638 GSYAPPPEARGGKH
-652 KGAGVGPSPAY
+652 KGGGVGPSPAY

-668 VAEVSVDE
+668 VAEVSVDQ
-676 ETGEVVVHK
+676 ETGEVTVHK

-743 SPEVE
+743 SPAVE
-748 PIIVESVDPEGPFGA
+748 PIIVESIDPEGPFGA

-784 AVGVRLR
+784 AVGVRLH
-791 ESPFTPERVLSALR
+791 ESPFTPERVLAALR
-805 AKRNARA
+805 AKKNAKA
-812 LNLTKVLT
+812 LDLTEGV
-820 RLLRHASANT
+820 
-830 ADRCASKVRARNAT
+830 D
-844 RSIHRGEKC
+844 
-853 RPPRAV
+853 P
-859 PIEPYKVQ
+859 
-867 TAPAQNCRR
+867 TAPA
-876 RNRVSRGTFDA
+876 
-887 CRAWQLARAGSN
+887 
-899 SHPNH
+899 
-904 CRRHRFNSI
+904 RF
-913 DAAETIRAGA
+913 R
-923 RSRSARNRSAARHPA
+923 
-938 AARRRRRNRGPHHAP
+938 
-953 RHRALR
+953 
-959 LSAPALCGPHRSSGD
+959 
-974 RGIARTAEHGHHRR
+974 EHGGSLCFDGKGPQRHALDPSRRAASIGGAD

>member
-1 MSDFSIIGN
+1 MDSGFSIIGKP
-10 RTAMI
+10 TAMV
-15 DAAAKTTGAGKYT
+15 DAAYKTTGSGKYT
-28 DDLSVPGMLV
+28 DDLSLPGMIV

-70 GQDAPNPYG
+70 GKDAPNPYG

-107 VSESIA
+107 VDDA
-113 ETALELIDVEYEVLP
+113 TADKALEFIDVEYEVLP

-136 MKAVTDL
+136 MKAETNL
-143 IHDSKPGNLE
+143 IHDNKAHNIE

-159 FGDPDQGFAG
+159 FGDPEKGFAES
-169 ADQIAEA
+169 DHVAEA
-176 RFIANEVTHAAME
+176 RFLANEVTHAAME
-189 PHSTLASFEIDPH
+189 PHSTLASFELDPH
-202 TGKPGRLTVWSST
+202 TGKMGRLTVWSST

-232 MAQIRVI
+232 MSQIRVI

-251 EVIPLEIIAAIAARK
+251 EVIPLEIIAAVAARK
-266 AQAAVKITYTREE
+266 ARAPVKITYTREE

-299 KDGRITAVKAR
+299 NDGRITAVKAR

-370 FESQLDELALA
+370 FESQLDELATK

-387 EIRQRNLLQPPCITV
+387 EIRRRNLLQPPCITV

-416 EKTVDRSGWKQRKG
+416 EKTVERSGWKQRKG
-430 KLPRGRGLGIACSH
+430 KLPKGRGLGMACSH

-501 LPRVRVIAAD
+501 LSRVKIIAAD

-531 NATLRAASEVKR
+531 DATLRAAAGVKKQ
-543 LIAAAAAKKMGC
+543 IASAGGRKMGC
-555 AAEDLIFRNDQVLRK
+555 AADELLFRDDVVVKKKLAGDSPATPQAS
-570 NAAASVGELADKS
+570 AATPTPAPL
-583 VRTTQDEA
+583 QPEA

-605 LQQKRKEEG
+605 LQQKRKDEG
-614 PKEKMSFEEA
+614 PKDSMSFEEA

-629 DFHGGLTGT
+629 DFHGTLTGT
-638 GSYAPPQEARGGKH
+638 GSYAPPQEARGGAF

-668 VAEVSVDE
+668 VAEVTVDE
-676 ETGEVVVHK
+676 ETGEVTVHK

-699 SVEGQIIGSVWMGM
+699 SVEGQIIGSVWMGL
-713 GQALTEEMVWK
+713 GQAMQEEMIWK
-724 DGMLMNPGLLEY
+724 DGLLMNPGMLEY
-736 RSPSSVE
+736 KSPSSVE

-748 PIIVESVDPEGPFGA
+748 AIIVESIDPEGPFGA
-763 KECSEGSLAATIPA
+763 KECSEGALAATIPA
-777 IANAIYD
+777 IANAICD
-784 AVGVRLR
+784 AVGVRLH
-791 ESPFTPERVLSALR
+791 ECPFTPERVLAALR
-805 AKRNARA
+805 AKKNAKPI
-812 LNLTKVLT
+812 NLTEGVDPTAPVRFREHGGSLWFKGKGPQ
-820 RLLRHASANT
+820 RHALDPS
-830 ADRCASKVRARNAT
+830 R
-844 RSIHRGEKC
+844 
-853 RPPRAV
+853 
-859 PIEPYKVQ
+859 
-867 TAPAQNCRR
+867 
-876 RNRVSRGTFDA
+876 RGTPPE
-887 CRAWQLARAGSN
+887 AG
-899 SHPNH
+899 
-904 CRRHRFNSI
+904 
-913 DAAETIRAGA
+913 GA
-923 RSRSARNRSAARHPA
+923 
-938 AARRRRRNRGPHHAP
+938 
-953 RHRALR
+953 
-959 LSAPALCGPHRSSGD
+959 D
-974 RGIARTAEHGHHRR
+974 